1 MMLYQWRGATPN
13 FGDELNSL
21 LWPRLL
27 PDFFDSDPGTRFLG
41 IGSILDDRHGGARIK
56 LVAGSGYGGYERRV
70 ALDRSWIIHWVRG
83 PWTARQLGLSP
94 ALGLGDPATLLPV
107 VGFPEPGLLDVES
120 PQAGFPQAGSPQ
132 AGSPQAG
139 LPQAGLPKAGLP
151 GSAPGNEIGF
161 MPHFETMAYGA
172 WQQAAPLAGVTLID
186 PRDDPATVLA
196 AIGRCRTLISEALH
210 GVIVA
215 DAMRVPWIA
224 IQPLARIHRAKWW
237 DWAATQDIRL
247 TFRHL
252 PASSLRAWAAAS
264 GLAGLHRGRALLD
277 RQDKRLRAAAA
288 AAFTGRAAAALR
300 RVATAQPQLSDDV
313 ALDRCQTRM
322 QEQIDILRQHPYRGS
337 AIATSLPTRPW
348 RLDRYDGSAFN
359 LGSIG

>member
-13 FGDELNSL
+13 FGGELNSL

-27 PDFFDSDPGTRFLG
+27 PGFFDSDPGTRFLG
-41 IGSILDDRHGGARIK
+41 IGSILDDRHGSARIK
-56 LVAGSGYGGYERRV
+56 LVAGSGYGGYESRAV
-70 ALDRSWIIHWVRG
+70 LDRSWIIHWVRG
-83 PWTARQLGLSP
+83 PWTARQLGLPP
-94 ALGLGDPATLLPV
+94 ALGLGDPAALLPV
-107 VGFPEPGLLDVES
+107 VGFPEPGLLDAVS
-120 PQAGFPQAGSPQ
+120 
-132 AGSPQAG
+132 
-139 LPQAGLPKAGLP
+139 PKAGLT
-151 GSAPGNEIGF
+151 GAAPGNEIGF
-161 MPHFETMAYGA
+161 MPHFESMAYGA

-224 IQPLARIHRAKWW
+224 VQPLARIHRAKWW

-337 AIATSLPTRPW
+337 DIATSSPTRPW
-348 RLDRYDGSAFN
+348 SLARYGGPAFN